1 MRSLSRTCAG
11 RHYLKSEGWLTL
23 GHERSVESRPEMGTI
38 VKLTV
43 SLQVTLD
50 GVAQANGGN
59 NEEMDPGFT
68 RGGWAL
74 PHNDAD
80 AVQYILDT
88 WRRPDAFLLG
98 RKTYGLFET
107 YWGARADDESFGQ
120 AISSKPKYLV
130 STTVSRPTWEETTV
144 VSGDV
149 AARVRELKAQ
159 HSGELLVV
167 GSAALAGWL
176 LENELVDELNLLQ
189 FPVIVG
195 EGKRLFPEQG
205 LDFALDL
212 TDSRVFG
219 TGIVAL
225 TYAVRGRPEYA

>member
-1 MRSLSRTCAG
+1 M
-11 RHYLKSEGWLTL
+11 
-23 GHERSVESRPEMGTI
+23 
-38 VKLTV
+38 KLTI

-74 PHNDAD
+74 PLNDGE

-88 WRRPDAFLLG
+88 WRRPDALLLG
-98 RKTYGLFET
+98 RKTFALFET
-107 YWGARADDESFGQ
+107 YWGARNDDGGFGE

-130 STTVSRPTWEETTV
+130 STTVTDPAWEGTTV

-149 AARVRELKAQ
+149 ATQVRKLKEQ
-159 HSGELLVV
+159 PGGELLVV
-167 GSAALAGWL
+167 GSAALARWL
-176 LENELVDELNLLQ
+176 LENELVDELNLVQ

-195 EGKRLFPEQG
+195 EGERFFPHQG

-212 TDSRVFG
+212 ADSRVFG

-225 TYAVRGRPEYA
+225 TYRVGGRPEYA

>member
-1 MRSLSRTCAG
+1 M
-11 RHYLKSEGWLTL
+11 
-23 GHERSVESRPEMGTI
+23 
-38 VKLTV
+38 KLTI

-74 PHNDAD
+74 PHNDQD
-80 AVQYILDT
+80 AVQYLLDT

-107 YWGARADDESFGQ
+107 FWGARSDDGGFGE

-130 STTVSRPTWEETTV
+130 SRHASDPTWERTTV
-144 VSGDV
+144 ISEDV
-149 AARVRELKAQ
+149 AARVRELK
-159 HSGELLVV
+159 STSDGELLVV
-167 GSAALAGWL
+167 GSTSLARWL
-176 LENELVDELNLLQ
+176 LESELVDELNLVQ

-195 EGKRLFPEQG
+195 EGTRLFPEQG
-205 LDFALDL
+205 RDFALDL
-212 TDSRVFG
+212 IDSRTFG

-225 TYAVRGRPEYA
+225 TYRVGGRPAYA

>member
-1 MRSLSRTCAG
+1 MRI
-11 RHYLKSEGWLTL
+11 HYLEAASSSAEPSVPLVGEGNNF
-23 GHERSVESRPEMGTI
+23 
-38 VKLTV
+38 VKLTI

-59 NEEMDPGFT
+59 NQEMDPGFT

-74 PHNDAD
+74 PLNDGE

-98 RKTYGLFET
+98 RRTYSLFET
-107 YWGARADDESFGQ
+107 YWGARSDDGSFGE

-130 STTVSRPTWEETTV
+130 STTVADPTWEGTTII
-144 VSGDV
+144 SGDI

-159 HSGELLVV
+159 PGGELLVV
-167 GSAALAGWL
+167 GSAALARWL
-176 LENELVDELNLLQ
+176 LENELVDELNLVQ

-195 EGKRLFPEQG
+195 EGERLFPEKG

-212 TDSRVFG
+212 IDSRVFG

-225 TYAVRGRPEYA
+225 AYRVGGRPQYA